1 MTTEAPSM
9 SLGPLILQKLRTGA
23 AMTAL
28 TTSLL
33 DILIPPRN
41 SWLSQFVPGKTELP
55 RGIRVIR
62 HASPDEDRFERN
74 ERLSMARRKLHDW
87 RAE

>member
-1 MTTEAPSM
+1 M
-9 SLGPLILQKLRTGA
+9 SRGILILGQLLTGLT
-23 AMTAL
+23 MVL

-41 SWLSQFVPGKTELP
+41 PWLSQFVSGKTELP

-62 HASPDEDRFERN
+62 HASVDEDRFDCNDGLRI
-74 ERLSMARRKLHDW
+74 ARRKLQDW
-87 RAE
+87 RAD

>member
-1 MTTEAPSM
+1 M
-9 SLGPLILQKLRTGA
+9 SLGTLILDQLLMGLTVV
-23 AMTAL
+23 L

-41 SWLSQFVPGKTELP
+41 LWLSQFVPGKTELP

-62 HASPDEDRFERN
+62 HASVDEDRFDRN
-74 ERLSMARRKLHDW
+74 ESLRIARRKLQDW
-87 RAE
+87 RAD

>member
-1 MTTEAPSM
+1 M
-9 SLGPLILQKLRTGA
+9 SLGILILDQLLTGLT
-23 AMTAL
+23 MVL

-41 SWLSQFVPGKTELP
+41 PWLNQFVPGKTELP

-62 HASPDEDRFERN
+62 HASVDEDRFDRN
-74 ERLSMARRKLHDW
+74 ESLRIARRKLHDW
-87 RAE
+87 RAD